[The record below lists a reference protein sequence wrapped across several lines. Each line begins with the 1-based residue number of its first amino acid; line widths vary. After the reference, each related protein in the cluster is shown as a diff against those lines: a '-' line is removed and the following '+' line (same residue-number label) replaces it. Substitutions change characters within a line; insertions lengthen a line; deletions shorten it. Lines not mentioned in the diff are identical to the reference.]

1 MGQVNAN
8 YTPSLDPNSF
18 SADAASVVIATI
30 NDFNIILGSQV
41 SLARQTEICAAVDLL
56 RNGLFERGLQDFGG
70 LPIFTCVS
78 IDNITT
84 TNRCTSSTAANSNFG
99 ADDVAISAGNN
110 VTATGKRQMLWQG
123 INDLKFYLV
132 EQLVDDSLA
141 A

>member
-18 SADAASVVIATI
+18 SVDAASVVIATI
-30 NDFNIILGSQV
+30 DDFNIILGADV

-56 RNGLFERGLQDFGG
+56 RNGLFERGLQSFAGQ
-70 LPIFTCVS
+70 PIFTCVS

-84 TNRCTSSTAANSNFG
+84 TNRRTSSSEAGSSFA
-99 ADDVAISAGNN
+99 ADDVAVSAGAN